1 MAREVRLLG
10 IVNLTRD
17 SFSDG
22 GRFLEPAAAIEHA
35 RRLTRDG
42 AWAIDLGAEST
53 HPDAEDVSAE
63 QEIQRLTPV
72 IRALKADGM
81 RVSVD
86 TYKADVMRAALAL
99 GADLINDVSGFRFDA
114 SIDAVRASDCR
125 LIVMHARH
133 TPYAAPARA
142 ERVDEPAESAT
153 GQALRFLGDRLDD
166 LVARGIRRN
175 RIILDPGMGFFLS
188 AQAGASLRM
197 LRDIDRLLIFGCPV
211 LVSVSRK
218 SFLGAALE
226 KADAP
231 RPVEGRAAGTLAAE
245 LWAAHHGA
253 SYIRT
258 HDVAATR
265 DALRVWDAIAR
276 REEIN

>member
-10 IVNLTRD
+10 ILNLTRD

-22 GRFLEPAAAIEHA
+22 GRYLDPDSAIAHGRQLA
-35 RRLTRDG
+35 RDG
-42 AWAIDLGAEST
+42 AWAVDIGAEST
-53 HPDAEDVSAE
+53 HPDAEEVSAE
-63 QEIQRLTPV
+63 QEIARLTPV
-72 IRALKADGM
+72 IRALKAEGI
-81 RVSVD
+81 RISVD
-86 TYKADVMRAALAL
+86 TYKAEVMRAALAL

-114 SIDAVRASDCR
+114 CVEAVRDSACQ

-142 ERVDEPAESAT
+142 ERIDEPPAASV

-166 LVARGIRRN
+166 LVPRGIRRD
-175 RIILDPGMGFFLS
+175 RVILDPGMGFFLS
-188 AQAGASLRM
+188 AQAEASLRM
-197 LRDIDRLLIFGCPV
+197 LHEIDRLLIFGCPV

-218 SFLGAALE
+218 SFIGAALDSSE
-226 KADAP
+226 AP
-231 RPVEGRAAGTLAAE
+231 RGVEARSAGTLAAE
-245 LWAAHHGA
+245 LWATHHGA

-265 DALRVWDAIAR
+265 DALQIWNAIAAAR
-276 REEIN
+276 AD